1 MVVADD
7 SLESQPAAVVVLDA
21 NGTILDRM
29 KTTVGGKT

>member
-7 SLESQPAAVVVLDA
+7 NLESKPAVVVVLDA
-21 NGTILDRM
+21 SGTILDRM